1 MSYSLN
7 KKVFLKDLKH
17 DNYLLNLFLT
27 RILKNGKKRTA
38 RKILY
43 NTLNLIEYKIQK
55 SPILIIEQA
64 VRNASPFVQLKP
76 RRIGGVTH
84 QIPVFLTKLQAIKL
98 AIRWLIKSTQKKTG
112 KTVSHKLAI
121 EIIEASKGLGSV
133 IKKKEE
139 THKMAEAN
147 KTFLQLI

>member
-1 MSYSLN
+1 MSYST
-7 KKVFLKDLKH
+7 KKKFFLKDLKY

-27 RILKNGKKRTA
+27 RILKKGKKRTA

-43 NTLNLIEYKIQK
+43 STLNLIEYKVKK

-98 AIRWLIKSTQKKTG
+98 AIRWLVKSTQKQTG
-112 KTVSHKLAI
+112 KNVSYKLAT
-121 EIIEASKGLGSV
+121 EILEASKGLGSV